1 VRLVVF
7 AGMVASTPQIAPL
20 VHDRRD
26 RIPALDGVRGV
37 AMLAVVCCHLIF
49 PGLVAN
55 LDVLDRIM
63 IHGWLGVDLFFV
75 LSGFLITGIL
85 IDTRD
90 DAGFFRSFYARRAL
104 RIFPIY
110 YLLLVVLFVW
120 IPFGSWFYAHGMG
133 WQYSQLRAHQAW
145 YWTYLVNVLQ
155 VRSSVTEWFWS
166 GHLWSLSVEEQFYL
180 VWPAVVL
187 VTARKHLAKVCVLAF
202 ITAIALRVGWAFTH
216 KVLLGAYVLTPMRM
230 DSLAAGAL
238 VAVLA
243 RSSDGSAMLL
253 RWYKRVGIGAL
264 IVGVPLFAAV
274 GDDVQNLNIT
284 LIGYSLSA
292 AVFASAIVW
301 VIVDRRPRRLME
313 WRPLRAVGRI
323 SYGGYLYHLPIIGL
337 CEGLRARLV
346 LFGAT
351 GAWQLWAA
359 HAAWIVLIVSLTL
372 LVSVLSYRLIEQPF
386 LALKDRMGTRSG
398 ALVPHVAVTGGIE

>member
-1 VRLVVF
+1 
-7 AGMVASTPQIAPL
+7 MVASTPEIAPL
-20 VHDRRD
+20 VRDRRD

-55 LDVLDRIM
+55 LDLLDRVM

-90 DAGFFRSFYARRAL
+90 DPDFFRSFYARRAL

-120 IPFGSWFYAHGMG
+120 IPFGSWYFAHGMG
-133 WQYSQLRAHQAW
+133 WQYMHLRAHEGW

-155 VRSSVTEWFWS
+155 VRSPTTEWFWT
-166 GHLWSLSVEEQFYL
+166 GHFWSLSVEEQFYL
-180 VWPAVVL
+180 VWPAIVL

-202 ITAIALRVGWAFTH
+202 VTAIALRVGWAVTH
-216 KVLLGAYVLTPMRM
+216 TALLGAYVLTPMRM
-230 DSLAAGAL
+230 DSLAAGAF

-243 RSSDGSAMLL
+243 RSSDGSATLL
-253 RWYKRVGIGAL
+253 RWYRGVGIAAL
-264 IVGVPLFAAV
+264 IVGLPLFAAV
-274 GDDVQNLNIT
+274 GDDLQNLRVV
-284 LIGYSLSA
+284 LVGYSLSA
-292 AVFASAIVW
+292 VGFGSAILW
-301 VIVDRRPRRLME
+301 VIVDPRPRRIMA
-313 WRPLRAVGRI
+313 WGPLRAVGRI

-337 CEGLRARLV
+337 CAGVRTRLV
-346 LFGAT
+346 SFG
-351 GAWQLWAA
+351 GSGGWQLWAA
-359 HAAWIVLIVSLTL
+359 HASWIVMIVSLTL
-372 LVSVLSYRLIEQPF
+372 VVSALSYRLVEQPC
-386 LALKDRMGTRSG
+386 LALQDRVRMRPRV
-398 ALVPHVAVTGGIE
+398 LVPQAVVTGGIE